1 MVMNRLANIKGV
13 NKDAKIYVGRFT
25 TLHNLLFCAHT
36 LCLNYVTNTFKSR
49 TPVSMY
55 QFDPI

>member
-1 MVMNRLANIKGV
+1 MSLNKVELAFKKN
-13 NKDAKIYVGRFT
+13 T
-25 TLHNLLFCAHT
+25 
-36 LCLNYVTNTFKSR
+36 TFKSR

>member
-1 MVMNRLANIKGV
+1 MFNTAYIGLFDRS
-13 NKDAKIYVGRFT
+13 
-25 TLHNLLFCAHT
+25 LLPLSSNQVELDLQNAT
-36 LCLNYVTNTFKSR
+36 SKSR